1 MLKLHKY
8 FLYNFLGLY
17 LATLLVSSAVSYFAL
32 KTVILENSKKELIDI
47 INIIDLNLEDVD
59 NLNKFVTNVHAVS
72 DKRITIIDQKGQ
84 VLAETNFNREKMENH
99 LSRIEVIQAKNST
112 YGSSIRLSTTLNNQF
127 LYVVKYTKSK
137 KYIRVAQN
145 LSSLEKEFY
154 TIYMQIIIVYAIF
167 ILIAFIIT
175 SKISKRVNYDIFQIS
190 NYLNEISNKNYKA
203 VIKTKYFSEFLQIS
217 LLLKNLVKKLSNR
230 DKKKRK
236 HEAKLRLIN
245 KQRNDILSAISHEFK
260 NPVAAIMGYT
270 QTIREDEQI
279 NIAIRNKFL
288 DKILSNA
295 SKISAMIDRLA
306 LSVKLE
312 NNDLSISYSNFDVY
326 DLCVDVANN
335 LKAKYKN
342 REISLNMQHFTLHA
356 DKTMIELVLINLAD
370 NALKYSE
377 DGIEIKILDAVLTVN
392 DKGIGFSESEREK
405 ITSKFYRI
413 KTNSWDNSMGLGLA
427 IVSFIL
433 KLHHT
438 KLLITST
445 PNEGSSFGF
454 NLKPLIK

>member
-1 MLKLHKY
+1 M
-8 FLYNFLGLY
+8 
-17 LATLLVSSAVSYFAL
+17 SYFAL
-32 KTVILENSKKELIDI
+32 KTIILENSKKELIDI
-47 INIIDLNLEDVD
+47 INIIDLNLAHVD
-59 NLNKFVTNVHAVS
+59 NLNKFLTNVHTVS
-72 DKRITIIDQKGQ
+72 DKRITIIDENGR
-84 VLAETNFNREKMENH
+84 VLAETNFNKEKMENH
-99 LSRIEVIQAKNST
+99 LLRVEIIQAKNST
-112 YGSSIRLSTTLNNQF
+112 YGSSMRHSATLNSQF
-127 LYVVKYTKSK
+127 LYVAKYTSTK

-145 LSSLEKEFY
+145 LSSVEKEFY
-154 TIYMQIIIVYAIF
+154 TIYFRIIIVYAIF
-167 ILIAFIIT
+167 ILIAFMIT

-203 VIKTKYFSEFLQIS
+203 IIKTKYFSEFLQIS

-270 QTIREDEQI
+270 ETIREDEHI

-295 SKISAMIDRLA
+295 NKISSMIDRLA

-312 NNDLSISYSNFDVY
+312 NNDLSITYSEFDIY
-326 DLCVDVANN
+326 NICVDTANN
-335 LKAKYKN
+335 LKAKYKE
-342 REISLNMQHFTLHA
+342 REIILNLEHLNIHA

-377 DGIEIKILDAVLTVN
+377 DSIEIKILDGFLYVN
-392 DKGIGFSESEREK
+392 DKGIGFNESEIEK

-413 KTNSWDNSMGLGLA
+413 RTNSWDNSMGLGLA

-438 KLLITST
+438 KLLISSK

-454 NLKPLIK
+454 DLKPLTK

>member
-454 NLKPLIK
+454 DLKPLIK